1 MENKEQYLNKLMKAF
16 QKDYGIILSYG
27 ESHELIP
34 VGTFGVTRF
43 LNVNQTPYST
53 DMKTVE
59 KTDDKRKQYCPILN
73 HMHSILK
80 AFCDFHC
87 LDKTQCNHTEQYDIY
102 RIHTVARPA
111 DQCQQ
116 D

>member
-1 MENKEQYLNKLMKAF
+1 MENKEQYLNKLMKVF

-34 VGTFGVTRF
+34 VGTFGVTSF

-59 KTDDKRKQYCPILN
+59 KIDDILVELGKVEL
-73 HMHSILK
+73 I
-80 AFCDFHC
+80 
-87 LDKTQCNHTEQYDIY
+87 
-102 RIHTVARPA
+102 
-111 DQCQQ
+111 
-116 D
+116 